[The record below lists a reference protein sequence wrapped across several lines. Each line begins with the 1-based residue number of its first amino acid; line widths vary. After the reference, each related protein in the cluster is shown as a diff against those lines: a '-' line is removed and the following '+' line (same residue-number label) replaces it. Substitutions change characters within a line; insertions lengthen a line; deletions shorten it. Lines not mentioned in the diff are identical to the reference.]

1 MQQFDQF
8 ISAVFT
14 SSTVRLF
21 LITLFLQ
28 LFHKIE
34 HLESFRTITYEVS
47 RNSEFIFIRQNRT
60 DIGIHEFFFYN
71 NRKEIKKKLREID
84 FVAIICQKVAN
95 KIYNNDGET

>member
-21 LITLFLQ
+21 LQ

-34 HLESFRTITYEVS
+34 HLESFRTTITYEVS